1 MNINEVTLAGRLT
14 RDPESNQA
22 RSGITV
28 TKIRLAVNDR
38 KKAASGDWEKHA
50 TFMDVTFFDRVAD
63 TIAQYFH
70 KGDPIWLRA
79 RLEVSEWE
87 DKDTGKKRSA
97 LQVVGNTFQFM
108 PKGQSDAPT
117 DRGATARD
125 LPASHP
131 QAKPESQ
138 DTSEEHDEIPF

>member
-28 TKIRLAVNDR
+28 TKLRLAVNDR
-38 KKAASGDWEKHA
+38 KKAASGDWEEHA

-70 KGDPIWLRA
+70 KGDPIWLKG
-79 RLEVSEWE
+79 RLAVSEWE
-87 DKDTGKKRSA
+87 DKVTGKKRSA

-108 PKGQSDAPT
+108 PKRQDGSPT
-117 DRGATARD
+117 ESS
-125 LPASHP
+125 PAKP
-131 QAKPESQ
+131 QAKPASQ
-138 DTSEEHDEIPF
+138 DASEEHDEIPF